1 MKKISYL
8 VVSLIILINMS
19 ACTGYKPIFGSS
31 NLEFKIT
38 DYSLSGNKKLGN
50 QIYSQ
55 LYNLSKASKKSPEV
69 KNIYISIH
77 TSKNINAT
85 VKDSA
90 GKILA
95 YRISLSTK
103 VLVKDSITENEI
115 LNENFSF
122 SSTYQTQDQ
131 FFDTK
136 NLENQSMENLI
147 QKTYQELIIKLSNNI
162 L

>member
-31 NLEFKIT
+31 SLEFKIT

>member
-77 TSKNINAT
+77 TSKNINAKNNAGIT
-85 VKDSA
+85 ALIYAAMYNQEDMVKLLLKHKADKTIVDNE
-90 GKILA
+90 GKKAIDYA
-95 YRISLSTK
+95 K
-103 VLVKDSITENEI
+103 EKGFNSIAET
-115 LNENFSF
+115 
-122 SSTYQTQDQ
+122 
-131 FFDTK
+131 
-136 NLENQSMENLI
+136 LE
-147 QKTYQELIIKLSNNI
+147 
-162 L
+162 

>member
-8 VVSLIILINMS
+8 VVSLIILISIS
-19 ACTGYKPIFGSS
+19 ACAGYKPIFGSS
-31 NLEFKIT
+31 NLEFEIT

-85 VKDSA
+85 AKDSA

-122 SSTYQTQDQ
+122 SSTYQVQDQ

-147 QKTYQELIIKLSNNI
+147 QKTYQELIIKLSENI

>member
-8 VVSLIILINMS
+8 LFSLVILINIS

-31 NLEFKIT
+31 NLEFEIT
-38 DYSLSGNKKLGN
+38 DYSLTGNKKLGN
-50 QIYSQ
+50 QIYSK
-55 LYNLSKASKKSPEV
+55 LYSLSKANKNSLEA

-77 TSKNINAT
+77 TSKNKNPT
-85 VKDSA
+85 TKDRA

-95 YRISLSTK
+95 YRINLSTT
-103 VLVKDSITENEI
+103 VLVKDSITGNEI
-115 LNENFSF
+115 LNENFFF
-122 SSTYQTQDQ
+122 SSTYQVEDQ

-136 NLENQSMENLI
+136 KLEDQSIENLI
-147 QKTYQELIIKLSNNI
+147 QKTYQDLIIKLSENI

>member
-85 VKDSA
+85 AKDSA